1 MREVNITEVQ
11 KETFTDAKAIT
22 LWSALSYLPAEMI
35 MVRDGKTE
43 TVGVLD
49 DEMINI
55 ERGLLHF

>member
-1 MREVNITEVQ
+1 
-11 KETFTDAKAIT
+11 
-22 LWSALSYLPAEMI
+22 
-35 MVRDGKTE
+35 VRDGKTE